1 MGASSCRVRRRG
13 NNARLSSR
21 PTAPT
26 SFFLLLP
33 QVTYYRY
40 FRFFGDGR
48 VAYGL
53 VHEGPKEFVRML
65 QVRSNEGRL
74 ERQEAE
80 VEGERGI

>member
-1 MGASSCRVRRRG
+1 MPSTC
-13 NNARLSSR
+13 LSVHVS
-21 PTAPT
+21 
-26 SFFLLLP
+26 LLP

-65 QVRSNEGRL
+65 QVGSKE
-74 ERQEAE
+74 ERQGRAE
-80 VEGERGI
+80 VQDGREAAVLLSLLV